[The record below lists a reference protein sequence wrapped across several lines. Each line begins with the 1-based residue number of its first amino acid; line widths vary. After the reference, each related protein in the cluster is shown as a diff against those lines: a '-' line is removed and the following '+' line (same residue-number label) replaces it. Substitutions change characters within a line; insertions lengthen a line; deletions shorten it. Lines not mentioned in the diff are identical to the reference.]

1 MSHSIR
7 SAGWNQ
13 IGAPVASRRSA
24 AAVMWSLCP
33 WVSTIAVTRRPPI
46 ASTIG
51 SARCGASMTSTSS
64 SSPTSQTLLST
75 SKSCP
80 SRLKTPLT
88 TAFSMRALIAR
99 LRARSAPHT
108 FLAAMLARPSSSPR
122 SLEDDHAA
130 QHVAVV
136 NLLERGLGVVQPD
149 RLGDERVEVE
159 AALHVQVDKHR
170 EVPGGQAVAVP
181 GGLDRAAAAEDLDQR
196 QLDLHVR
203 RRDADQDDPAG
214 QVAGVESLLEPGR
227 VAARVYPHVY
237 PDPAGQPLDRLV
249 GLGVL
254 RVDRVGG
261 AHLPGP
267 QHLPAVDVDGD
278 DRRRAGELRPGDR
291 GVTAAA
297 AAEDRDALAALDRAG
312 V

>member
-33 WVSTIAVTRRPPI
+33 WVRTIAVTRRPPI

-75 SKSCP
+75 SKSCR
-80 SRLKTPLT
+80 SRLTTPLT
-88 TAFSMRALIAR
+88 TASSMRALIAR
-99 LRARSAPHT
+99 
-108 FLAAMLARPSSSPR
+108 PR

-136 NLLERGLGVVQPD
+136 HLLERGLDVVQAD
-149 RLGDERVEVE
+149 RLGDERVQVE
-159 AALHVQVDKHR
+159 TALQVQVDQHR

-181 GGLDRAAAAEDLDQR
+181 GGLDRPAAAEDLDQR

-203 RRDADQDDPAG
+203 RRDADQDHPAG
-214 QVAGVESLLEPGR
+214 QVAGVEGLLEHRR
-227 VAARVYPHVY
+227 VA
-237 PDPAGQPLDRLV
+237 
-249 GLGVL
+249 
-254 RVDRVGG
+254 
-261 AHLPGP
+261 
-267 QHLPAVDVDGD
+267 
-278 DRRRAGELRPGDR
+278 
-291 GVTAAA
+291 
-297 AAEDRDALAALDRAG
+297 
-312 V
+312 